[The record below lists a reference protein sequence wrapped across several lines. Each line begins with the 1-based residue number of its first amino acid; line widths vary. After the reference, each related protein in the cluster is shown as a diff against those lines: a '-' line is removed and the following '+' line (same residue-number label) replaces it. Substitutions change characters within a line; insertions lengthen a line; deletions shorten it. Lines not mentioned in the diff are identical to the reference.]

1 MLQFLARSF
10 LKLFGWDAV
19 QGLPKFKKYVLIG
32 APHTSNW
39 DFILAML
46 AALAIGLR
54 FKWMAKNT
62 LFKNPIAPVLKY
74 FGGIPIDRTV
84 RSSVIDRVAEMFN
97 KSERLVIGITPE
109 GTRSK
114 TEFWKSGFY
123 YIALSAKVPICF
135 AYLDY
140 DNKKVGIGD
149 HIIPSGDIN
158 TDMQIIRNFYSDMNG
173 KHPEKQGEVRVR
185 PKAND

>member
-1 MLQFLARSF
+1 MLQFLASSF
-10 LKLFGWDAV
+10 LKLFGWEAV

-39 DFILAML
+39 DFALAML
-46 AALAIGLR
+46 TALAIGLR

-62 LFKNPIAPVLKY
+62 IFKNPLGPVLKF

-109 GTRSK
+109 GTRTK

-140 DNKKVGIGD
+140 DNKKVGISD
-149 HIIPSGDIN
+149 HFFPTGDIN
-158 TDMQIIRNFYSDMNG
+158 EDMKIIKNFYNG
-173 KHPEKQGEVRVR
+173 LKGKKPENQGEVRLR
-185 PKAND
+185 PKEND

>member
-1 MLQFLARSF
+1 MLQFFASALLR
-10 LKLFGWDAV
+10 LFGWNAI
-19 QGLPKFKKYVLIG
+19 QGLPKFNKYVLIG

-39 DFILAML
+39 DFALAML
-46 AALAIGLR
+46 TALAIGLR

-62 LFKNPIAPVLKY
+62 LFNNPLGPVLKF

-123 YIALSAKVPICF
+123 YIALSAKVPIAF

-140 DNKKVGIGD
+140 VNKKVGIGD
-149 HIIPSGDIN
+149 HFIPSGDIN
-158 TDMQIIRNFYSDMNG
+158 SDMQIIRNFYSGMKG
-173 KHPEKQGEVRVR
+173 KRPEKQGDVRLR
-185 PKAND
+185 QREDN